1 MSFTQWISMNV
12 FMDISFLVFAGFVI
26 FKLRKQKNNTDSI
39 KQMREDLNLAM
50 RNPQAAKRA
59 LKDRAK

>member
-50 RNPQAAKRA
+50 RNPQAAKSA